1 MDIEPSD
8 VGWSPE
14 TARLF
19 SIDVAM
25 LALRSLWGYMEVGER
40 RELSDALQEAR
51 RLVVDG
57 HDDELGYL
65 QAALESHLIRSPLRE
80 VWITALNALL
90 PSPFRAAEATLQAV
104 PPLNADEKSEPFAD
118 MLRQRLRARLGEGM
132 LLLEADLFAI
142 A

>member
-1 MDIEPSD
+1 MEIGRSD

-14 TARLF
+14 SARLF

-25 LALRSLWGYMEVGER
+25 LASRRLWSSLDTRER

-65 QAALESHLIRSPLRE
+65 QTALESHLVRSPLRC
-80 VWITALNALL
+80 VWLTALNALL
-90 PSPFRAAEATLQAV
+90 PSPFRASEATLEAMISLEADKLSQ
-104 PPLNADEKSEPFAD
+104 PLRS
-118 MLRQRLRARLGEGM
+118 MLRQRLRARLEEGM
-132 LLLEADLFAI
+132 LLLEADLFA
-142 A
+142 AV